1 MQPLSAEQVE
11 CYRRFGFA
19 ILTDW
24 FSEQQRNE
32 LLADVDR
39 TFAAMRAEREVGT
52 DGCSWSPM
60 LSTENAA
67 SHLPLLGRDGFLC
80 AAEQL
85 FEQPFYGQM
94 SDTTLAAGDTFW
106 HKDQD
111 VPCDL
116 GIKFISYL
124 REPLTAGSGALR
136 VLPGTHDTVTYD
148 PAIAYAL
155 DDEVVTSSAFL
166 SGALAQT
173 MAQLQAW
180 IDERGL
186 VRVCLETNPRD
197 VIAFITPLYH
207 ASFNGGAGRVHCS
220 TVYQQTPTDESG
232 WQKRR
237 DDCSKVRENHET
249 ILNWP
254 KGQPFHPPEWI
265 AQQTDDFG
273 RHMLAS
279 LERSGWLN

>member
-19 ILTDW
+19 ILLDW
-24 FSEQQRNE
+24 FSEQKRNE

-39 TFAAMRAEREVGT
+39 TIAATRAERETGQ
-52 DGCSWSPM
+52 DGCWWSPM
-60 LSTENAA
+60 LSAENAA
-67 SHLPLLGRDGFLC
+67 SHVPLLGRDGFLG

-85 FEQPFYGQM
+85 FEQSFYGQI
-94 SDTTLAAGDTFW
+94 SDATLAAGDTYW

-116 GIKFISYL
+116 GIKFICYP
-124 REPLTAGSGALR
+124 REPLTADNGALR

-148 PAIAYAL
+148 PTIAYAL
-155 DDEVVTSSAFL
+155 DDEVVPSSAL
-166 SGALAQT
+166 APSALAQT

-207 ASFNGGAGRVHCS
+207 ASFNGKSGRVHCS

-232 WQKRR
+232 WQQRR
-237 DDCSKVRENHET
+237 DDCSKVRENHESM
-249 ILNWP
+249 LNWP
-254 KGQPFHPPEWI
+254 AGQPFHSPNGSNSRRMNSAGI
-265 AQQTDDFG
+265 
-273 RHMLAS
+273 R
-279 LERSGWLN
+279 